1 MYKVSLAMCLSLF
14 VSFTIGY
21 VVLYALYTLINYL
34 FNKIVVKTL
43 D

>member
-1 MYKVSLAMCLSLF
+1 MYKVSLAMCLSIF
-14 VSFTIGY
+14 VAFTIGY